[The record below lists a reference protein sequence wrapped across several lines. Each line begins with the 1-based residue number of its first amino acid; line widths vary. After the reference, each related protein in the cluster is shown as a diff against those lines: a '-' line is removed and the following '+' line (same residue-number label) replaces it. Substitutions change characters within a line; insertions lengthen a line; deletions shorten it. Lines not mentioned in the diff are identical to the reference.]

1 MQQLSVCWGIGDM
14 LMCGMVEG
22 VLINDMPTPPQYRKW
37 ELERTVYDPKEDK
50 IYQQV
55 RSGNITKVIVW

>member
-1 MQQLSVCWGIGDM
+1 
-14 LMCGMVEG
+14 MCGMVEG

-37 ELERTVYDPKEDK
+37 ELERTVYNPKEDK